1 MLGRKSRDQLE
12 LFITGSLQ
20 QLVPEEHVLARV
32 DRVLDLD
39 WLREEVADCYCVD
52 NGRPGIDPEVAVR
65 LMLAGLLLGIVH
77 DRRLMR
83 EAQVNIAIRWFI
95 GYGLHERLPDHSS
108 LTRIRQRWGEER
120 FREIFR
126 RTVTAC
132 LDAKIAT
139 AEIVHIDA
147 SLIRADVS
155 WESLVERHA
164 DEVMAEN
171 RSEEEIEAEKK
182 TRRSGKYKKVS
193 LTDEDASMATS
204 SRNQRLEPCYKQHT
218 AVDDARGVVLD
229 VAVTTGEVN
238 EGETIEAQVD
248 AVQEIADRAIT
259 TVTGD
264 AGYAYAKVY
273 GALERRGIDPL
284 IPAKKEPIKSRV
296 PTRRFRYDSRHD
308 IVKCPR
314 GKVLRPGRAL
324 KYGRF
329 FHSRS
334 RDCARCTLKGDCL
347 SKGRV
352 NKAVVIGDDYPAL
365 VRARRRRARWSE
377 DDRRLY
383 QRHRWRSEGFHG
395 EAKTWHGL
403 GRAVRRGLHNMKI
416 QAYLT
421 AAAINLKRLATA
433 LFAVLAAIWTA
444 QTARPVLVT
453 DPLRLRRPE
462 CARVRCCRMK
472 QRAPRAEIGFFN
484 SPRVH
489 FMRNALAHVRKGQR
503 EMVAAAIRTAF
514 VQEDADAATRQW
526 RQIADSLRP
535 RSEKLAKLMDEAEPD
550 VLAFMTFPGEHRTTI
565 HSTNPL
571 ERVNK
576 EIKRRTNVVG
586 IFPNDDAIVRLV
598 GAILLEQNDEWAV
611 SRRYM
616 TLEAVARLDDP
627 DDVTPTAIA
636 AA

>member
-1 MLGRKSRDQLE
+1 
-12 LFITGSLQ
+12 
-20 QLVPEEHVLARV
+20 
-32 DRVLDLD
+32 
-39 WLREEVADCYCVD
+39 
-52 NGRPGIDPEVAVR
+52 
-65 LMLAGLLLGIVH
+65 MLAGLLLGIVH

-108 LTRIRQRWGEER
+108 LTRIRQRWGEEG

-296 PTRRFRYDSRHD
+296 PTRRFRYDSRHV

-403 GRAVRRGLHNMKI
+403 GRAVRRGLGNMKI

-444 QTARPVLVT
+444 QTAAQCL
-453 DPLRLRRPE
+453 LQ
-462 CARVRCCRMK
+462 ARH
-472 QRAPRAEIGFFN
+472 A
-484 SPRVH
+484 
-489 FMRNALAHVRKGQR
+489 
-503 EMVAAAIRTAF
+503 
-514 VQEDADAATRQW
+514 
-526 RQIADSLRP
+526 
-535 RSEKLAKLMDEAEPD
+535 
-550 VLAFMTFPGEHRTTI
+550 
-565 HSTNPL
+565 
-571 ERVNK
+571 
-576 EIKRRTNVVG
+576 
-586 IFPNDDAIVRLV
+586 
-598 GAILLEQNDEWAV
+598 
-611 SRRYM
+611 
-616 TLEAVARLDDP
+616 
-627 DDVTPTAIA
+627 
-636 AA
+636 